1 MLPILLILVMLKII
15 MLVILMVMMMRM
27 MMMVL
32 WSLYV
37 EQANDMPAHRGAVSQ
52 PCRRQWGQYWWW
64 ARGRW
69 RFRKILMNGFCV
81 LKSEYLSRKWVSPLA
96 FCKLWPGVQ
105 ITQEFNLGW
114 PKKWGFLN
122 WSSFAMFQIRMPHMV
137 KLTQEKNRV
146 FKLKS
151 KWVLQYSNLRHQ
163 MCWSS
168 QQWFFLRSKH
178 SS

>member
-81 LKSEYLSRKWVSPLA
+81 LISEYLSRKWVSPLA

-146 FKLKS
+146 LSWSQNEFCNTLFKTPNVLK
-151 KWVLQYSNLRHQ
+151 
-163 MCWSS
+163 
-168 QQWFFLRSKH
+168 
-178 SS
+178 